1 MAQSQ
6 YPGIPPPD
14 ADGLYTL
21 DDIPMGMSHGAFYL
35 PYRLT
40 QTQQVWNTVGFSLT
54 LTSCTI
60 NLVFLWVMRKVPM
73 APAKAIV
80 LSICLTDLIADGDT
94 WFRHFTALVWGY
106 HIGGYYTCQIQGFT
120 NGVWGCCAQSVM
132 FAFTLERYAT
142 IVWRKTVTM
151 RHIKIVIALILVL
164 SLSCATLPFV
174 FGRAAGVNPGATWC
188 NPPWSTGTWHGAV
201 WASQGVFFVGIVLV
215 GTLWMYWR
223 IYSTFVNSSKE
234 VHGLIPTALAGGS
247 TFAQTNMAAVSFL
260 EKGDTPSMMVPP
272 LPNADEEGHK
282 QPSSPEVPEHP
293 PTDHHTRSISALPP
307 IPRPAGN
314 GSDPNLIKSSNAN
327 QLPSVTSQQ
336 SLMSFPSRL
345 SNVKL
350 SSSHLSL
357 AGTVKTRLFQKP
369 GERQSRSHKDRLAHQ
384 SNVIAY
390 ALAKQAFIIIS
401 TYYVLMTPIF
411 LVILYNLVTWRPVPV
426 WADYLSY
433 VTAISYT
440 LCNPIL
446 FMTLNKQYRQ
456 AAIGEWKTWQ
466 RRFQS
471 IWRST

>member
-1 MAQSQ
+1 MAQNQ

-21 DDIPMGMSHGAFYL
+21 DDIPMEMSHGTFYL

-40 QTQQVWNTVGFSLT
+40 PTQQAWNTVGFSLT

-73 APAKAIV
+73 TPAKAIV
-80 LSICLTDLIADGDT
+80 LCICLTDIFADGDT

-106 HIGGYYTCQIQGFT
+106 HIGGYYTCQIQGFI
-120 NGVWGCCAQSVM
+120 NGLWGCFAQSVM

-151 RHIKIVIALILVL
+151 RHIKIAIALILML
-164 SLSCATLPFV
+164 SLSCAALPFL

-234 VHGLIPTALAGGS
+234 VNGMIPTALAGGS
-247 TFAQTNMAAVSFL
+247 TFGAQSNMVAVSVL
-260 EKGDTPSMMVPP
+260 ETGDTPFMPALS
-272 LPNADEEGHK
+272 NADEEGLK
-282 QPSSPEVPEHP
+282 KPSSPACPERQ
-293 PTDHHTRSISALPP
+293 PTDH
-307 IPRPAGN
+307 PRPVGI
-314 GSDPNLIKSSNAN
+314 GSDPNFKSSNAN
-327 QLPSVTSQQ
+327 LPPFVTSQQ
-336 SLMSFPSRL
+336 SVMSFPTKL
-345 SNVKL
+345 SNVL
-350 SSSHLSL
+350 SNSHLSL

-369 GERQSRSHKDRLAHQ
+369 SQRQSRSHKARLAHQ

-433 VTAISYT
+433 VTAIAYT

-471 IWRST
+471 MWRWIQGS